1 MQSEK
6 KMLSL
11 FFREVKSKI
20 KMLQDRDREVK
31 ILENFLTI
39 LEKRDFST
47 KLLCEIQKYIPKID
61 ALL

>member
-39 LEKRDFST
+39 LEKPDFST
-47 KLLCEIQKYIPKID
+47 KFFCESQKYIPKID
-61 ALL
+61 DLL